1 MKTAE
6 ILYLP
11 VEVRD
16 QESGEPTGTYTLVQY
31 ELTETTYA
39 FKPTEL
45 EIFVIDCGDSD
56 EETVGYALRNHY
68 DGTNGRAENIVE
80 MTFQAKRVETL

>member
-1 MKTAE
+1 MRIDY

-11 VEVRD
+11 VEIRN
-16 QESGEPTGTYTLVQY
+16 QQSGEPTGTYALVQY
-31 ELTETTYA
+31 ALSETEYA
-39 FKPTEL
+39 FKATEL
-45 EIFVIDCGDSD
+45 EIHVLDCGDAD

-68 DGTNGRAENIVE
+68 EGSVILE